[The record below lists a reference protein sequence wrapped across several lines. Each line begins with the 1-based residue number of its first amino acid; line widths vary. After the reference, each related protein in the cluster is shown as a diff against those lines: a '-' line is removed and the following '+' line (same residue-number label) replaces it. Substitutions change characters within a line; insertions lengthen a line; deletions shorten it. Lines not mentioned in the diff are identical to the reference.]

1 MRNSPSPAL
10 RRRLAVAAVV
20 AVAVGGFALAG
31 VAFHT
36 SRAASAASAPAAA
49 SAADSAGQPAVAVQT
64 VRVQRAVIAQPVRGY
79 GIVAA
84 SASSVTTVN
93 LPYVA
98 RIVQM
103 RVQTGQRVTRGT
115 PLFVVQADPAAV
127 LAATQAKSAVT
138 LAQGELARTQS
149 LFDKGLATQSQ
160 LAAARKADDDAR
172 QALAAQNQSGVA
184 SGNKVVAAPRD
195 GVVLQVSV
203 AQGDQVQ
210 AGAAILQLADDG
222 GGSGPADRSGNRRS
236 SDLNSGSTGNARSS
250 DPALLTI
257 TTARPNITLGVEP
270 SDAATIHPGD
280 TVTLHGL
287 STALAK
293 AAIEGRV
300 VLVGAAIDPQS
311 QLVDIGAIVP
321 LGQSAFLPGTHVS
334 ADVATRSGTHW
345 IVPRA
350 AVLKDDHGA
359 YVFQIT
365 PPNKARRVAV
375 TIQVENGDRYG
386 VDGPLDAAQGL
397 VVSGNYELQ
406 DGMAVQTGGGA
417 PR

>member
-1 MRNSPSPAL
+1 M
-10 RRRLAVAAVV
+10 AAVV
-20 AVAVGGFALAG
+20 AVASAGFAVAAI
-31 VAFHT
+31 AFHA
-36 SRAASAASAPAAA
+36 SNAASAAAA
-49 SAADSAGQPAVAVQT
+49 SGAAGSAEHPAVAVQT
-64 VRVQRAVIAQPVRGY
+64 VRVQRAVIAQPVHGY

-84 SASSVTTVN
+84 SASSLTTVN

-103 RVQTGQRVTRGT
+103 RVQAGQRVTRGT

-149 LFDKGLATQSQ
+149 LLDQGLATQSQ

-172 QALAAQNQSGVA
+172 EALAAQNQSGVA

-195 GVVLQVSV
+195 GVVLQVSA

-222 GGSGPADRSGNRRS
+222 SARRE
-236 SDLNSGSTGNARSS
+236 ARNS
-250 DPALLTI
+250 DPNRGGDNSRNGAPLAAGT
-257 TTARPNITLGVEP
+257 RPNVMLGVEP
-270 SDAATIHPGD
+270 SDAAAIHPGD

-287 STALAK
+287 SASLAK
-293 AAIEGRV
+293 AALEGRV
-300 VLVGAAIDPQS
+300 ALVGAAIDPQS
-311 QLVDIGAIVP
+311 QLVDIGALVP
-321 LGQSAFLPGTHVS
+321 SGQSAFMPGSHVS
-334 ADVATRSGTHW
+334 ADIATRSGTHW
-345 IVPRA
+345 VVPRA
-350 AVLKDDHGA
+350 AVLTDDHGA

-365 PPNKARRVAV
+365 PQNSARRVGV

-386 VDGPLDAAQGL
+386 VDGPLDAGQGL

-406 DGMAVQTGGGA
+406 DGMAVQTGKGA

>member
-1 MRNSPSPAL
+1 MRNSLSPAL
-10 RRRLAVAAVV
+10 RRRLAVAALA
-20 AVAVGGFALAG
+20 AVAITVAAFTLAG
-31 VAFHT
+31 MAFHA
-36 SRAASAASAPAAA
+36 SGAASAATATGA
-49 SAADSAGQPAVAVQT
+49 SDSAGQPAVAVQT

-79 GIVAA
+79 GIVAT
-84 SASSVTTVN
+84 SASSLTTVN

-115 PLFVVQADPAAV
+115 PLLVVQADPATV

-160 LAAARKADDDAR
+160 LAAARKANDDAR

-184 SGNKVVAAPRD
+184 SGNQVVAAPRD

-210 AGAAILQLADDG
+210 AGAAILQLANDTEVT
-222 GGSGPADRSGNRRS
+222 N
-236 SDLNSGSTGNARSS
+236 T
-250 DPALLTI
+250 
-257 TTARPNITLGVEP
+257 RPNVTLGVEP
-270 SDAATIHPGD
+270 SDAATIHIGD

-287 STALAK
+287 SASLAK
-293 AAIEGRV
+293 AAIAGRV

-321 LGQSAFLPGTHVS
+321 TGQSAFIPGVHVS
-334 ADVATRSGTHW
+334 ADIATRGGTHW

-350 AVLKDDHGA
+350 AVLKDEQGA
-359 YVFQIT
+359 YVFQTT
-365 PPNKARRVAV
+365 PQNNARRVAV

-386 VDGPLDAAQGL
+386 VEGQLDAAQGL